1 MKKEKKSKFNIV
13 LIVIDVFALIC
24 FFIAYGPFSF
34 FRDFLVTTAM
44 TTMTHK
50 YFAYVLY
57 SEDMVEKILENNRVI
72 ETEDPTDTS
81 KINIQPIVDNGTYE
95 SIYEEQVLKK
105 DEGNDLYKIVN
116 ISGDGWKGKMIVVY
130 DPSKI
135 ELVFSKKYG
144 KGGEYLS
151 TMAKNND
158 ALVAMNASGVNSK
171 PGQNYVT
178 GHTILN
184 GKVYKT
190 GRNINKGGGLI
201 GFTKDNVLMLTKK
214 SASEAVKDGMD
225 RAVEFGPFLVVNG
238 KMSNFKG
245 NGGWGVANRTAIGQ
259 RQDGIVLMMVIDGR
273 TSSSIGISMKDL
285 AELFVKYK
293 AYNAA
298 NLDGGGSS
306 ALYAKMDPTDKTGKL
321 LNTPKGYNY
330 SGERFLPNAWMIR
343 STALDSDN
351 TTTTNNKTAKNTT
364 TTNAT
369 TTTDKTTTTTKKTTT
384 KTKKAS
390 TTKKVTTSTTKK
402 ATTTTTTTTTTKTTT
417 TKTTTQKASTEE

>member
-1 MKKEKKSKFNIV
+1 MKKKQKKSKFSIF
-13 LIVIDVFALIC
+13 LIVVDAFVLIC
-24 FFIAYGPFSF
+24 FFVAYGPFSF
-34 FRDFLVTTAM
+34 FRDFIVTTAM

-57 SEDMVEKILENNRVI
+57 SESMVEEILDNNKVI

-81 KINIQPIVDNGTYE
+81 KINIQPVVDTGTYE

-105 DEGNDLYKIVN
+105 DEGNDLYKVVD
-116 ISGDGWKGKMIVVY
+116 ISGSGWKGYMVVVY

-151 TMAKNND
+151 TMAKNNK
-158 ALVAMNASGVNSK
+158 AYVAMNASGVNSV

-178 GHTILN
+178 GQTILN

-190 GRNINKGGGLI
+190 GKKINKGGGLV

-238 KMSNFKG
+238 KMSDFKG
-245 NGGWGVANRTAIGQ
+245 NGGWGIANRTAIGQ
-259 RQDGIVLMMVIDGR
+259 RQDGIVLFIVIDGR
-273 TSSSIGISMKDL
+273 TSSSVGISMKDL

-293 AYNAA
+293 AYNAS

-306 ALYAKMDPTDKTGKL
+306 ALYAKRNLDDKTGKL

-343 STALDSDN
+343 ELVEDENGDN
-351 TTTTNNKTAKNTT
+351 TTTTKKAETESTT
-364 TTNAT
+364 
-369 TTTDKTTTTTKKTTT
+369 KTTTTKKTTT
-384 KTKKAS
+384 KAS
-390 TTKKVTTSTTKK
+390 
-402 ATTTTTTTTTTKTTT
+402 TTKTTT
-417 TKTTTQKASTEE
+417 TSATTKTTTTTSTTTKKVEEDSDNN

>member
-1 MKKEKKSKFNIV
+1 MKKKQKKSKFSIF
-13 LIVIDVFALIC
+13 LIVVDVFVLIC
-24 FFIAYGPFSF
+24 FFVAYGPFSF

-57 SEDMVEKILENNRVI
+57 SESMVEEILDNNKVI

-81 KINIQPIVDNGTYE
+81 KINIQPVVDTGTYE

-105 DEGNDLYKIVN
+105 DEGNDLYKVVD
-116 ISGDGWKGKMIVVY
+116 ISGSGWKGYMVVVY
-130 DPSKI
+130 DPSRI

-151 TMAKNND
+151 TMAKNNN
-158 ALVAMNASGVNSK
+158 AYVAMNASGVNSV

-178 GHTILN
+178 GQTILN

-190 GRNINKGGGLI
+190 GKHINKGGGLI

-214 SASEAVKDGMD
+214 TASEAVKDGMD

-238 KMSNFKG
+238 KMSDFKG
-245 NGGWGVANRTAIGQ
+245 NGGWGIANRTAIGQ
-259 RQDGIVLMMVIDGR
+259 RQDGIVLFIVIDGR
-273 TSSSIGISMKDL
+273 TSSSVGISMKDL

-293 AYNAA
+293 AYNAS

-306 ALYAKMDPTDKTGKL
+306 ALYAKRNITDKTGKL

-330 SGERFLPNAWMIR
+330 SGERFLPNAWMVR
-343 STALDSDN
+343 DLVDDS
-351 TTTTNNKTAKNTT
+351 KN
-364 TTNAT
+364 
-369 TTTDKTTTTTKKTTT
+369 DETTTTTKKSETTT
-384 KTKKAS
+384 KAS
-390 TTKKVTTSTTKK
+390 TTKK
-402 ATTTTTTTTTTKTTT
+402 TTTTTNKTTTKTTT
-417 TKTTTQKASTEE
+417 TSITTTKVAEDNSDNN

>member
-1 MKKEKKSKFNIV
+1 MKKKEKKSKFNIV

-364 TTNAT
+364 ATNAT
-369 TTTDKTTTTTKKTTT
+369 TTTGKTTTTTKKTTT

-417 TKTTTQKASTEE
+417 QKASTEE

>member
-1 MKKEKKSKFNIV
+1 MKKKQKKSKFSIV

-57 SEDMVEKILENNRVI
+57 SESMVEEILDNNRVI

-81 KINIQPIVDNGTYE
+81 KINIQPIVDTGTYE
-95 SIYEEQVLKK
+95 SVYEEQVLKK

-116 ISGDGWKGKMIVVY
+116 ISGSGWKGYMVVIY
-130 DPSKI
+130 DPSRI

-151 TMAKNND
+151 TMAKNNN
-158 ALVAMNASGVNSK
+158 AYVAMNASGVNSV

-178 GHTILN
+178 GHTILD

-190 GRNINKGGGLI
+190 GKNINKGGGLI

-238 KMSNFKG
+238 KMSDFKG
-245 NGGWGVANRTAIGQ
+245 NGGWGIANRTAIGQ
-259 RQDGIVLMMVIDGR
+259 RQDGIVLFMVIDGR

-306 ALYAKMDPTDKTGKL
+306 ALYAKANINDEKGKL

-330 SGERFLPNAWMIR
+330 SGERFLPNAWMVR
-343 STALDSDN
+343 ELVDEEDN
-351 TTTTNNKTAKNTT
+351 KNTT
-364 TTNAT
+364 DT
-369 TTTDKTTTTTKKTTT
+369 TTKTTTKATTKATTKTTT
-384 KTKKAS
+384 KTTTKV
-390 TTKKVTTSTTKK
+390 TTKKTETTTK
-402 ATTTTTTTTTTKTTT
+402 ATTTKTTTTTTTK
-417 TKTTTQKASTEE
+417 AVSDENNN

>member
-1 MKKEKKSKFNIV
+1 MKKKEKKSKFNIV

-369 TTTDKTTTTTKKTTT
+369 TTTGKTTTTTKKTTT

-417 TKTTTQKASTEE
+417 QKASTEE

>member
-1 MKKEKKSKFNIV
+1 MKKKQKKSKFSIF
-13 LIVIDVFALIC
+13 LITVDIFVLIC
-24 FFIAYGPFSF
+24 FFVAYGPFSF
-34 FRDFLVTTAM
+34 FRDFIVTTAM

-57 SEDMVEKILENNRVI
+57 SESMVEEILDNNKVI
-72 ETEDPTDTS
+72 EIEDPTDTS
-81 KINIQPIVDNGTYE
+81 KINIQPVVDTGTYE

-105 DEGNDLYKIVN
+105 DEGNDLYKVVD
-116 ISGDGWKGKMIVVY
+116 ISGSGWKGYMVVVY
-130 DPSKI
+130 DPSRI

-151 TMAKNND
+151 TMAKNNK
-158 ALVAMNASGVNSK
+158 AYVAMNASGVNSV

-178 GHTILN
+178 GQTILN

-190 GRNINKGGGLI
+190 GKKINKGGGLV

-238 KMSNFKG
+238 KMSDFKG
-245 NGGWGVANRTAIGQ
+245 NGGWGIANRTAIGQ
-259 RQDGIVLMMVIDGR
+259 RQDGIVLLIVIDGR
-273 TSSSIGISMKDL
+273 TSSSVGISMKDL

-293 AYNAA
+293 AYNAS

-306 ALYAKMDPTDKTGKL
+306 ALYAKRNITDKTGKL

-330 SGERFLPNAWMIR
+330 SGERFLPNAWMVRDLI
-343 STALDSDN
+343 DDNKKSDV
-351 TTTTNNKTAKNTT
+351 
-364 TTNAT
+364 
-369 TTTDKTTTTTKKTTT
+369 TTTTKKSDNVTAT
-384 KTKKAS
+384 KAS
-390 TTKKVTTSTTKK
+390 TTKKTTKASTTE
-402 ATTTTTTTTTTKTTT
+402 KTTT
-417 TKTTTQKASTEE
+417 TKAVSEDNNDSN

>member
-105 DEGNDLYKIVN
+105 DDGNDLYKIVN

-369 TTTDKTTTTTKKTTT
+369 TTKKTTT

-417 TKTTTQKASTEE
+417 QKASTEE

>member
-1 MKKEKKSKFNIV
+1 MKKKEKKSKFNIV

-351 TTTTNNKTAKNTT
+351 TTTTNNKTANNKT

-369 TTTDKTTTTTKKTTT
+369 TTTGKTTTTTKKTTT
-384 KTKKAS
+384 KAKKAS

-417 TKTTTQKASTEE
+417 QKASTEE

>member
-369 TTTDKTTTTTKKTTT
+369 TTTGKTTTTTKKTTT
-384 KTKKAS
+384 KAKKAS

-417 TKTTTQKASTEE
+417 QKASTEE

>member
-1 MKKEKKSKFNIV
+1 MKKKEKKSKFNIV
-13 LIVIDVFALIC
+13 LIVIDVFTLFC

-57 SEDMVEKILENNRVI
+57 SEEMVEKILENNRVI

-369 TTTDKTTTTTKKTTT
+369 TTTGKTTTTTKKTTT

-417 TKTTTQKASTEE
+417 QKASTEE

>member
-1 MKKEKKSKFNIV
+1 MKKKEKKSKFNIV

-369 TTTDKTTTTTKKTTT
+369 TTTGKTTTTTKKTTT
-384 KTKKAS
+384 KAKKAS

-402 ATTTTTTTTTTKTTT
+402 ATTTTTTTTTTKTN
-417 TKTTTQKASTEE
+417 TQKASTEE

>member
-1 MKKEKKSKFNIV
+1 MKKKQKKSKFSIV
-13 LIVIDVFALIC
+13 LIVIDVFTLIC
-24 FFIAYGPFSF
+24 FFVAYGPFSF

-57 SEDMVEKILENNRVI
+57 SESMVEEILDNNRVI

-81 KINIQPIVDNGTYE
+81 KINIQPIVDTGTYE
-95 SIYEEQVLKK
+95 SVYEEQVLKK

-116 ISGDGWKGKMIVVY
+116 ISGSGWKGYMVVIY
-130 DPSKI
+130 DPSRI

-151 TMAKNND
+151 TMAKNNN
-158 ALVAMNASGVNSK
+158 AYVAMNASGVNSV

-178 GHTILN
+178 GHTILD

-190 GRNINKGGGLI
+190 GKNINKGGGLI

-245 NGGWGVANRTAIGQ
+245 NGGWGIANRTAIGQ
-259 RQDGIVLMMVIDGR
+259 RQDGIVLFMVIDGR

-306 ALYAKMDPTDKTGKL
+306 ALYAKANINDEKGKL

-343 STALDSDN
+343 ELVDEEDN
-351 TTTTNNKTAKNTT
+351 KNTT
-364 TTNAT
+364 DT
-369 TTTDKTTTTTKKTTT
+369 TTKTTTKATTKTTKKTTT
-384 KTKKAS
+384 KTTKV
-390 TTKKVTTSTTKK
+390 TTKKTETTTK
-402 ATTTTTTTTTTKTTT
+402 ATTTKTTTTTTTK
-417 TKTTTQKASTEE
+417 ALSDENNN

>member
-57 SEDMVEKILENNRVI
+57 SEDMVKKILENNRVI

-417 TKTTTQKASTEE
+417 QKASTEE

>member
-1 MKKEKKSKFNIV
+1 MKKKEKKSKFNIV

-343 STALDSDN
+343 NTALDSDN
-351 TTTTNNKTAKNTT
+351 TTTTNNKTANNKT

-369 TTTDKTTTTTKKTTT
+369 TTTGKTTTTTKKTTT

-417 TKTTTQKASTEE
+417 QKASTEE

>member
-1 MKKEKKSKFNIV
+1 MKKKEKKSKFNIV
-13 LIVIDVFALIC
+13 LIVIDVFTLIC

-369 TTTDKTTTTTKKTTT
+369 TTTGKTTTTTKKTTT
-384 KTKKAS
+384 KAKKAS

-417 TKTTTQKASTEE
+417 QKASTEE